1 MGQHS
6 SVHSAPLSE
15 CPTQRRPRLDQKWT
29 SQMLSFTKIP
39 IGQLWKSSFEF
50 SSTEKERKLIQQ
62 SITAIPSHD
71 FTFKTNTKCRAQ
83 IWYMGTPVW
92 WQERHCSIWGE
103 QMQHFTKLEMLI
115 PHKLAV
121 PLLNILIEELSYN
134 YRGRH
139 LPICLLY
146 VYFSVCDSKIEKT
159 SKLLISREKDK

>member
-1 MGQHS
+1 
-6 SVHSAPLSE
+6 
-15 CPTQRRPRLDQKWT
+15 
-29 SQMLSFTKIP
+29 
-39 IGQLWKSSFEF
+39 
-50 SSTEKERKLIQQ
+50 
-62 SITAIPSHD
+62 
-71 FTFKTNTKCRAQ
+71 
-83 IWYMGTPVW
+83 
-92 WQERHCSIWGE
+92 
-103 QMQHFTKLEMLI
+103 MQHFTKLEMLI